1 MTELSFGCVDV
12 TFERYAVAP
21 TLLFRLRID
30 EAGGQRVRAIALR
43 CQFRIEPHRRG
54 YSGEEGDRLVELFG
68 KRARWGDTLKPF
80 QFANSSTVVP
90 SFTGNVEVEVAVPCS
105 YDMEVAAGRYF
116 HALED
121 GEIPFIL
128 LFSGTVFGDGEK
140 GLWIEQVPWHAECRY
155 RVPVKIWREMMDT
168 HFPGGGWLR
177 LKRETIDALADFRAL
192 RTLPTWDD
200 TILAVLDSAGEPS
213 SPDADRADRLDS
225 SPEEGA

>member
-1 MTELSFGCVDV
+1 MTELSFDCVDV

-30 EAGGQRVRAIALR
+30 EAGGARVRAIALR
-43 CQFRIEPHRRG
+43 CQFRIEPQRRG

-90 SFTGNVEVEVAVPCS
+90 SFTGNTEVEVAVPCS

-177 LKRETIDALADFRAL
+177 LKRETLDALADFRAI

-213 SPDADRADRLDS
+213 GPAADRTRPDS
-225 SPEEGA
+225 SPEEGS